1 MKAIRT
7 AETAISLLSALLL
20 LGAAFLWLV
29 VPAEAVGL
37 FGIPLEGKSFP
48 AYGTLKGIEDL
59 VPALMIVLFVRVDLV
74 TFDSSTT
81 LLFVTLLKTA
91 VTLRIRLPLVG
102 TGRTRPSRKNAKDSA
117 YVSARS
123 PERSVPPEPYASP
136 FVRNDRRG

>member
-59 VPALMIVLFVRVDLV
+59 VPALMIVLFVVQKNRQALLTALLVSLLVPVVDIWLV
-74 TFDSSTT
+74 FSANGLT
-81 LLFVTLLKTA
+81 LGILMHVPY
-91 VTLRIRLPLVG
+91 VILPLVG
-102 TGRTRPSRKNAKDSA
+102 A
-117 YVSARS
+117 YLLRDAAGVS
-123 PERSVPPEPYASP
+123 V
-136 FVRNDRRG
+136 